1 MSKTALATSPQA
13 AASAADAES
22 AEVKIETRPDKEGAA
37 KMFGIVFN
45 SEPDVVH
52 KQPGRDD
59 REAWALFCDG
69 RKSWPAPKSAVVVEV
84 SKGDKDE
91 EITAK
96 ARAAREAKAAAK

>member
-1 MSKTALATSPQA
+1 MSKTALATSPKA

-22 AEVKIETRPDKEGAA
+22 AEVKIEMRPDKEGAA

-69 RKSWPAPKSAVVVEV
+69 RKTWPTPKSAVVVEIA
-84 SKGDKDE
+84 KGDKDE
-91 EITAK
+91 EVAAK
-96 ARAAREAKAAAK
+96 AKVAREAKTAAK